1 MRFTVKGSFVV
12 VGLFLGVSFEGSGII
27 ISLWGEWSSQEW
39 WCCCWWCTGSIGLW
53 MPGLLDKEIEK
64 KLAICG
70 SGSCYSRGWYPW
82 VIARSAQCCWRGRGC
97 CRREEG
103 GRGGNGMA
111 YLGTAE
117 RVGDYRGG
125 NVSRPS
131 PSPPPPPAPATA
143 AGAGIGDLSRKLGS
157 LEMGSNSQEPNQVLW
172 STSDLSYISPLA
184 FTDDALEFMSSL
196 QEAPAVSDLQ
206 LKFILSGI
214 FLLRGVGAIRYTS
227 LGFLFWK

>member
-1 MRFTVKGSFVV
+1 MRFAVKWSFVV
-12 VGLFLGVSFEGSGII
+12 VGLLLGVSFEGFSII

-39 WCCCWWCTGSIGLW
+39 WWCCWWCTGSICLW

-82 VIARSAQCCWRGRGC
+82 VIASSAQCCWRGRGC

-103 GRGGNGMA
+103 EGNGMA

-131 PSPPPPPAPATA
+131 PSPPPPPAAAPSTA
-143 AGAGIGDLSRKLGS
+143 AGADIGDLSRKLGS

-172 STSDLSYISPLA
+172 STSDLSYISSLA
-184 FTDDALEFMSSL
+184 FTDDALEFIAGSTCG
-196 QEAPAVSDLQ
+196 SDLQ